1 MYAVPDQAGKLIV
14 VTGANSGTGKE
25 ATRRLAAAGARVVM
39 AVRAVAKGE
48 QARDEILARQPGAQ
62 LEVRRIDL
70 ADLGTVKEFAD
81 GLIADGT
88 PVDVLINNAGVMAP
102 PTRMATADGFELQ
115 FGSNF
120 LGPFALT
127 MRLLPLVLAARA
139 PRVVTMSSGVASY
152 GRIRLD
158 DLEWERRRY
167 SPNLSYAQSKLAD
180 LMMTLHLADLAA
192 QNGWNLMSN
201 GAHPGFTRTNLQTA
215 GPAWAGIRPSGRR
228 STQAS
233 IRCPRRRSSRA
244 PSRCSTRRP
253 IPGRSTAATT
263 ARAGG
268 SGWSGPPPRSARH
281 AAPATPPPPPGCGA
295 RPSTLPALRCPPAH
309 PAVTRKQD
317 ETWPGS
323 GVTDAYSNRN
333 LVLDRPSGRG
343 SRQFPLRGIK
353 ARYHLVEDF
362 ALCLQVGIHIG
373 RNTHG
378 AASRWMMTG
387 SPRHHHL
394 RLGEEPPPRLPARNL
409 S

>member
-39 AVRAVAKGE
+39 AVRTVAKGE

-88 PVDVLINNAGVMAP
+88 PVDMLINNAGVMAP
-102 PTRMATADGFELQ
+102 PTRMTTVDGFELQ

-152 GRIRLD
+152 GRIRFD

-215 GPAWAGIRPSGRR
+215 GPAWAGTRPSGRR
-228 STQAS
+228 STRAS
-233 IRCPRRRSSRA
+233 TRCPRRRSSRA

-253 IPGRSTAATT
+253 TPGR
-263 ARAGG
+263 
-268 SGWSGPPPRSARH
+268 
-281 AAPATPPPPPGCGA
+281 
-295 RPSTLPALRCPPAH
+295 
-309 PAVTRKQD
+309 
-317 ETWPGS
+317 
-323 GVTDAYSNRN
+323 
-333 LVLDRPSGRG
+333 
-343 SRQFPLRGIK
+343 
-353 ARYHLVEDF
+353 
-362 ALCLQVGIHIG
+362 
-373 RNTHG
+373 
-378 AASRWMMTG
+378 
-387 SPRHHHL
+387 
-394 RLGEEPPPRLPARNL
+394 
-409 S
+409 